1 MPSWLSPGVL
11 AAAVALLTATLT
23 AILLPV
29 RLILSGK
36 LVPRTTYEDV
46 LADRDAW
53 RDAHRV
59 SEQARTEQSAQVAQ
73 LLEGL
78 ETVQGMIRS
87 LPPAPRNRG
96 R

>member
-1 MPSWLSPGVL
+1 MSPGVL
-11 AAAVALLTATLT
+11 AATVALLTAATT
-23 AILLPV
+23 AVLLPV

-73 LLEGL
+73 LLDGL
-78 ETVQGMIRS
+78 ETVQSMIRS